1 VCGDKCMKFCYIVAL
16 VYIVVGTQNHHDH
29 HYYQQFF
36 ILPVLGKS
44 LNNDSLTPGA
54 RIVLSAPPHLAI
66 YPGYS
71 SRCDSQKKLFPS
83 FSRFS
88 RFRSWQPDS
97 AYSWSSWVQ
106 SVFIVLPYHCI
117 AEFVLLSRSCRST
130 SPLCRIV
137 ESLSSLS
144 LHIVRITRIIAFT

>member
-1 VCGDKCMKFCYIVAL
+1 VSVNPSRREDDGMKRGWIKSNVVVVCGDKCMKFCYIVAL
-16 VYIVVGTQNHHDH
+16 VYIVVGTQNHQDH
-29 HYYQQFF
+29 HYYQLFI

-83 FSRFS
+83 FFTFFAFS
-88 RFRSWQPDS
+88 IL
-97 AYSWSSWVQ
+97 A
-106 SVFIVLPYHCI
+106 
-117 AEFVLLSRSCRST
+117 A
-130 SPLCRIV
+130 
-137 ESLSSLS
+137 
-144 LHIVRITRIIAFT
+144 